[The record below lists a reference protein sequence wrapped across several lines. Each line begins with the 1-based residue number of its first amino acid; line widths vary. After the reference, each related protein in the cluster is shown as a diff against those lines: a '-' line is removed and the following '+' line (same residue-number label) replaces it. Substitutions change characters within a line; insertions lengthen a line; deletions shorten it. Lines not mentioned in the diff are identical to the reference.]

1 MSNMEDL
8 LKFLMI
14 AGVIA
19 VGIFNEV
26 KKNNKAKEKAK
37 QKRPAPAM
45 PPPVEL
51 APDATPI
58 PETWGRPKPM
68 DEFLKPIPVEPTP
81 ERNRYKP
88 ASATQQKQKKK
99 QKKKEDGSVAA
110 AIANSLAQD
119 ERNMPQGTPY
129 NNSSQD
135 SSEKKGDFEIRSVEE
150 ARRAIIWGEIL
161 QRKY

>member
-1 MSNMEDL
+1 MEDL

-81 ERNRYKP
+81 ERNRYQP
-88 ASATQQKQKKK
+88 ASATRQKP
-99 QKKKEDGSVAA
+99 KKKEDGSVAA

-135 SSEKKGDFEIRSVEE
+135 SSEDKGDFEIRSVEE

>member
-8 LKFLMI
+8 FQFLMI

-19 VGIFNEV
+19 IGIFNQV
-26 KKNNKAKEKAK
+26 KKNNEAKEKAK
-37 QKRPAPAM
+37 KRRPAPAM

-58 PETWGRPKPM
+58 PETWGRPKSM
-68 DEFLKPIPVEPTP
+68 DEFLQPIPVEPTP
-81 ERNRYKP
+81 ERKRHKS
-88 ASATQQKQKKK
+88 ASATHQK

-135 SSEKKGDFEIRSVEE
+135 SSEDKGDFEIRSVEE